1 MEQITE
7 PHIAILV
14 PQNQSQE
21 ATEAKLFGWLI
32 YVDAQGNMVFKSPS
46 GKETKMLAD

>member
-1 MEQITE
+1 MDTITE
-7 PHIAILV
+7 PHIAIMV
-14 PQNQSQE
+14 PQNQTQE

-32 YVDAQGNMVFKSPS
+32 YLDPQGNLVFRSPS